1 MTAEFW
7 AAAATA
13 LWTGIITS
21 VSPCPMATNIAALSW
36 ISKHSGSHK
45 LAVPAHGLLYAAGR
59 ALAYMIIGF
68 LLVKSLLS
76 APAFS
81 FFTQK
86 YGNQALSPLLVL
98 AGMYMLGMFGS
109 GFEGFSLF
117 DMPKFKAKAG
127 ALSSL
132 LMGALFAL
140 AFCPISAALYF
151 GIVIPLAANNSSPVF
166 IPLLY
171 GLGTALP
178 VIGAALALDFGIK
191 KVSAVTG
198 LAGRFDHWA
207 KPFTAWVFIAAGVY
221 LGLKYIFGVL

>member
-13 LWTGIITS
+13 LWTGVITS
-21 VSPCPMATNIAALSW
+21 VSPCPLATNIAALSW

-45 LAVPAHGLLYAAGR
+45 MAVLAHGLLYAAGR

-81 FFTQK
+81 FFMQK

-117 DMPKFKAKAG
+117 DMSKFKAKAG

-151 GIVIPLAANNSSPVF
+151 GIVIPLAANNSSPVS

-178 VIGAALALDFGIK
+178 VIGAAVALDFGIK

-198 LAGRFDHWA
+198 LAGRFEHWA
-207 KPFTAWVFIAAGVY
+207 KPVTAWVFIAAGVY
-221 LGLKYIFGVL
+221 LGLKYIFGVI